1 LDYLRTRRTVTNEV
15 QAVVSATGYIP
26 NSHRLLR
33 AGEQER

>member
-1 LDYLRTRRTVTNEV
+1 LTTYIPAEPSTNEV
-15 QAVVSATGYIP
+15 QAVVTATGYIP